1 MKYEVTILV
10 DSEYREKINLE
21 LYKQCAVEV
30 LEIEKADSG
39 MLSLVFTDQEHI
51 HSLNL
56 EYAGVDESTDVL
68 SFTNGDIDPTTDR
81 ISFGDVIIAVPV
93 AEVNAS
99 SHNCELE
106 EELALLVIHGVLHL
120 LGFDH
125 ASPED
130 KRMMWD
136 RQSTVLANLGIRN
149 E

>member
-10 DSEYREKINLE
+10 DSEYREKINIE

-56 EYAGVDESTDVL
+56 EYAGVDEPTDVL
-68 SFTNGDIDPTTDR
+68 SFADGDIDPTTDR

-93 AEVNAS
+93 AEANAS
-99 SHNCELE
+99 SHNRQLE
-106 EELALLVIHGVLHL
+106 EELALLVVHGILHL

-125 ASPED
+125 ASPDD
-130 KRMMWD
+130 KRVMWD
-136 RQSTVLANLGIRN
+136 RQSTVLADLGIRN
-149 E
+149 G

>member
-10 DSEYREKINLE
+10 DAEYREKINIE

-56 EYAGVDESTDVL
+56 EYAGVDEPTDVL
-68 SFTNGDIDPTTDR
+68 SFADGDIDPTTDR

-93 AEVNAS
+93 AEANAS
-99 SHNCELE
+99 SHNRQLE
-106 EELALLVIHGVLHL
+106 EELALLVIHGILHL

-125 ASPED
+125 ASPDD
-130 KRMMWD
+130 KRVMWD
-136 RQSTVLANLGIRN
+136 RQSTVLADLGIRN
-149 E
+149 G

>member
-10 DSEYREKINLE
+10 DSEYREKIDLE

-30 LEIEKADSG
+30 LEIEKADPG
-39 MLSLVFTDQEHI
+39 ILSLVFTDQEHI

-56 EYAGVDESTDVL
+56 EYAGVDEPTDVL
-68 SFTNGDIDPTTDR
+68 SFANGDIDPSTDR

-93 AEVNAS
+93 AEANAS
-99 SHNCELE
+99 SHNRELE
-106 EELALLVIHGVLHL
+106 EELALLIIHGVLHL

-130 KRMMWD
+130 ERVMWD
-136 RQSTVLANLGIRN
+136 RQSAILADLGIRN

>member
-10 DSEYREKINLE
+10 DSEYREKIDLE

-39 MLSLVFTDQEHI
+39 ILSLVFTDQEHI

-56 EYAGVDESTDVL
+56 DYAGVDEPTDVL
-68 SFTNGDIDPTTDR
+68 SFANGDIDPSTDR

-99 SHNCELE
+99 SHNRKLE

-130 KRMMWD
+130 KRVMWD
-136 RQSTVLANLGIRN
+136 RQSTVLADLGIRN
-149 E
+149 G